1 MALRVHFDGGH
12 KDGRGSGAWTLEA
25 AHQYDNSQNLV
36 WRTVAEGA
44 IYLPSA
50 TSVFAELVACSQAV
64 PAIRLFLSDGRVT
77 FQSNG
82 AIVDTVLP
90 ELT

>member
-1 MALRVHFDGGH
+1 MFAR
-12 KDGRGSGAWTLEA
+12 RGATW
-25 AHQYDNSQNLV
+25 LV

-44 IYLPSA
+44 IYLPCA

-64 PAIRLFLSDGRVT
+64 QAIRVFLSDGRVT
-77 FQSNG
+77 FQSTG